1 MAHSAKTLT
10 ALGAGIAILAAAFA
24 GTPATA
30 FERTTGLTE
39 AKPIVLAQAKKKKKK
54 KTTLQHEIAQEVDHQ
69 ADPDAPAPRQ
79 LRRLKVPNSTT
90 LERTSARH
98 CTSSCTDQRPHPDR
112 YKPDLVCSQWADGMY
127 GLRTAYPS
135 EQPSAHLYAHFTQC
149 RETL

>member
-54 KTTLQHEIAQEVDHQ
+54 KTT
-69 ADPDAPAPRQ
+69 RSTKS
-79 LRRLKVPNSTT
+79 RKKSTT
-90 LERTSARH
+90 RPTRTRQPRGS
-98 CTSSCTDQRPHPDR
+98 
-112 YKPDLVCSQWADGMY
+112 Y
-127 GLRTAYPS
+127 GG
-135 EQPSAHLYAHFTQC
+135 
-149 RETL
+149 